1 MVSISYQLLY
11 TLRMNKLSNHVL
23 GIFGSYGWSGGTVKE
38 LAKFASDGGY
48 FEVLP
53 TVVEAKG
60 TLKEEDDEGLRSM
73 AREMAQA
80 LKDN

>member
-1 MVSISYQLLY
+1 MVVILKFFQQSL
-11 TLRMNKLSNHVL
+11 KL
-23 GIFGSYGWSGGTVKE
+23 
-38 LAKFASDGGY
+38 
-48 FEVLP
+48 
-53 TVVEAKG
+53 KG